1 MGTLEDE
8 DFIGGE
14 GWPSEDLDIDAWK
27 KVWNN
32 ATPIPGWSKKKA
44 KWFRSCVF
52 AAGGWVDTGSLPS
65 FT

>member
-32 ATPIPGWSKKKA
+32 ATPIAGWSKKKA
-44 KWFRSCVF
+44 NWFR
-52 AAGGWVDTGSLPS
+52 
-65 FT
+65 